1 MRRLLIILALI
12 GLSGPVMAADPTDI
26 TPCESMF
33 ADTGMPSYRGDFDE
47 GHHSLRCRLGYV
59 LSHNN
64 ETRIPDWVLQELPD
78 SQLTGTAKRKDNFKA
93 DDSLLPE
100 HRAEKSDYKGSGF
113 DQGHQAP
120 AADFKSS
127 QQMTDE
133 SFLLSNMAPQVG
145 LSFNRGIW
153 AHLEEQVRK
162 WLDTRSRLIVITG
175 PVYDAPDIFEPE
187 VRAIPKLKA
196 GQEGAERVTVPAAF
210 YKIVFDP
217 ENGRAIAFL
226 MPNKKLPKRKPSEF
240 RTSIADIEERTGI
253 DFFTTLSKRRQ
264 RVLESSVAPMWEH

>member
-1 MRRLLIILALI
+1 M
-12 GLSGPVMAADPTDI
+12 
-26 TPCESMF
+26 
-33 ADTGMPSYRGDFDE
+33 
-47 GHHSLRCRLGYV
+47 
-59 LSHNN
+59 
-64 ETRIPDWVLQELPD
+64 
-78 SQLTGTAKRKDNFKA
+78 
-93 DDSLLPE
+93 LPE

-226 MPNKKLPKRKPSEF
+226 MPNKKLSKRKPSEF

>member
-1 MRRLLIILALI
+1 MQRILIIIALI
-12 GLSGPVMAADPTDI
+12 AFATPSMAADPTDI

-47 GHHSLRCRLGYV
+47 DHHSLRCRLGYV

-78 SQLTGTAKRKDNFKA
+78 GQISGAAKRKDNFKA
-93 DDSLLPE
+93 DDSLPPE
-100 HRAEKSDYKGSGF
+100 TRAEKSDYKGSGF

-127 QQMTDE
+127 QEMTDE

-153 AHLEEQVRK
+153 AHLEEQVRD

-175 PVYDAPDIFEPE
+175 PVYDAPDLNVPK
-187 VRAIPKLKA
+187 VPAIPKPGA
-196 GQEGAERVTVPAAF
+196 GQAEPERVAVPAAF
-210 YKIVFDP
+210 YKIVYDP
-217 ENGRAIAFL
+217 EIGRAIAFL
-226 MPNKKLPKRKPSEF
+226 MPNKKLPKRKPAEF
-240 RTSIADIEERTGI
+240 LASIADIEERTGL
-253 DFFTTLSKRRQ
+253 DFFTTLTKRRQ
-264 RVLESSVAPMWEH
+264 RTLESNVSPMWEH